1 MTSALLSIDNFVPI
15 TNAIATSG
23 QPTPEEFV
31 AIQAAGYGLVINL
44 ATPSSSNWNPDEP
57 AIVEK
62 LGMEYIHIPV
72 QWDFPT
78 LADYETLADLLD
90 ECSDRKLWVHCA
102 RNWRVSAMIYLY
114 QRLRQGLIHEVA
126 DRNLK
131 AIWEPDEVWRKFI
144 EAVVEL
150 YED

>member
-1 MTSALLSIDNFVPI
+1 MTSPLLSIDNFARLPMR
-15 TNAIATSG
+15 SPPQD
-23 QPTPEEFV
+23 QPTPEEFS
-31 AIQAAGYGLVINL
+31 AIQAAGYRLVINL
-44 ATPSSSNWNPDEP
+44 ATPSSSNWNPDEQ
-57 AIVEK
+57 ALVEK
-62 LGMEYIHIPV
+62 LGMEYISIPV

-90 ECSDRKLWVHCA
+90 DCSDRKLWVHCA

-114 QRLRQGLIHEVA
+114 QRLRQGLVHEVA